1 MKETPVARRHE
12 FGLERIYG
20 NSASIGYRVL
30 VDRLWPRGVS
40 KKDAALDEWLKDVAP
55 TTDLR
60 KWYNHDVPRFDE
72 FADRYRSELGEPPAS
87 IAVDHLLEV
96 VRSKRVILL
105 TATRDVPHSGGKV
118 LLDYLNDKH

>member
-1 MKETPVARRHE
+1 MAKRHE
-12 FGLERIYG
+12 IELERIYG
-20 NSASIGYRVL
+20 NPASSGYRVL

-60 KWYNHDVPRFDE
+60 KWYNHDVSLFDE
-72 FADRYRSELGEPPAS
+72 FADRYRSELDEPPAS
-87 IAVDHLLEV
+87 SAVVHLLEV
-96 VRSKRVILL
+96 ARSKNVILL

-118 LLDYLNDKH
+118 LLDHLNDKH